1 MKIMMLTAMIQ
12 QVPQLI
18 SGAWDKL
25 GIASTVSF
33 FGVNVA
39 DKSGVIQLAD
49 DLSSEW
55 GVMDWLSVGTGV
67 TSVLFA
73 IKLLFEIRLAYLKIK
88 LADRGISD
96 WAQ

>member
-1 MKIMMLTAMIQ
+1 MKMMMFMAIIHQ
-12 QVPQLI
+12 IPHLI

-25 GIASTVSF
+25 GIASMISF

-55 GVMDWLSVGTGV
+55 GVMDWLSVGTGI
-67 TSVLFA
+67 TSILFA

-88 LADRGISD
+88 LADKSISD
-96 WAQ
+96 EV